1 MGRTGQFGG
10 PQVNDHWLS
19 VRPSTTEV
27 LECLMSID
35 IPLLKEV
42 IRLLCLF
49 DRFVAH

>member
-27 LECLMSID
+27 LEPDVDLHS
-35 IPLLKEV
+35 
-42 IRLLCLF
+42 
-49 DRFVAH
+49 FVKRSHSFVVFI